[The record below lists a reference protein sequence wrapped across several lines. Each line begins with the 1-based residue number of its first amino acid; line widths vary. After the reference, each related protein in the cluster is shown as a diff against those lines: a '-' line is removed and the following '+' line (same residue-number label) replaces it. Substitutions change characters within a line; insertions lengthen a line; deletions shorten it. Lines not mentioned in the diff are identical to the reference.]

1 MKDKPNEWVSI
12 SDLMSG
18 VMAVVMLLLV
28 ISVVQKT
35 YAEMKHKQ
43 ELEQGENAKRVK
55 VTRMLTDLKSSLN
68 RQGMTDLIDF
78 NVSEARITLKD
89 GAFEKGS
96 ACITSLA
103 KEALGSIENKI
114 IEHLKTSNNYSIF
127 VDGHTDSDPV
137 KMPVTNYDKYCTVY
151 DDNYTLSAARA
162 REARKLLI
170 NQLTDKQAKR
180 VIVAGYGDSR
190 PLPGILDN
198 DPRNRRVEIQFIINR
213 NNEDY

>member
-1 MKDKPNEWVSI
+1 
-12 SDLMSG
+12 
-18 VMAVVMLLLV
+18 MAVVMLLLV

-35 YAEMKHKQ
+35 FADMKHKK
-43 ELEQGENAKRVK
+43 ELEQRENNKK
-55 VTRMLTDLKSSLN
+55 VQVTKMLSNLKNSLN
-68 RQGMTDLIDF
+68 QQGMSDLIDF
-78 NVSEARITLKD
+78 NVSEARITLRD

-103 KEALGSIENKI
+103 KIAIEKI
-114 IEHLKTSNNYSIF
+114 EGKVLEHLKVSTNYSIF

-137 KMPVTNYDKYCTVY
+137 KIPVTNYEKYCTVY

-170 NQLTDKQAKR
+170 NQLTDTEAKR